1 LIALTLSGVFVRV
14 ALMIRRFAAFSLL
27 VVLAAGLGACSK
39 CGWIW
44 DDWQSSSCH
53 GGPPRH

>member
-1 LIALTLSGVFVRV
+1 MVRRLACLSLLLALT
-14 ALMIRRFAAFSLL
+14 IP
-27 VVLAAGLGACSK
+27 LGACSK

-44 DDWQSSSCH
+44 EDWQSSSCH